1 MFVKY
6 YYLVRHGETIL
17 NREHKRQGEEGK
29 LSPTGIQE
37 VEEVAKRFLNIK
49 IDRMFVSPFE
59 RTRETAGIIN
69 ACIKLDESKI
79 IITPLIGERKNP
91 TNIIGKSYNDPE
103 AKSFVDIMD
112 KSIHDPNL
120 RISDEEN
127 FQDLK
132 DRTIAAQKYLIENGK
147 KHNLCVTH
155 GIFLKMFLS
164 TLLYGE
170 SLTVKQY
177 AEMALYNPA
186 DNAAVTLIKYDYRKK
201 WFGPILRFWENILDD
216 KDEDEEE
223 VMNKPKRDKYSPW
236 EILAYNDYV
245 RGDGISRVKI

>member
-17 NREHKRQGEEGK
+17 NREHKRQGEEGA
-29 LSPTGIQE
+29 LSPIGIQE
-37 VEEVAKRFLNIK
+37 VEEVSKRFINIK
-49 IDRMFVSPFE
+49 INKMFVSPFE
-59 RTRETAGIIN
+59 RTRETAKIIN
-69 ACIKLDESKI
+69 SFIKLDEDKI

-91 TNIIGKSYNDPE
+91 SSIVGKDYNDPE

-120 RISDEEN
+120 RISNEEN

-132 DRTIAAQKYLIENGK
+132 DRAIAAQEYLIQNGE
-147 KHNLCVTH
+147 KHNLCITH

-170 SLTVKQY
+170 NLTVKQY
-177 AEMALYNPA
+177 AEMGIYNPA
-186 DNAAVTLIKYDYRKK
+186 DNAAVTLIKYDYLKK
-201 WFGPILRFWENILDD
+201 YFGPLQKFWDSLIDD
-216 KDEDEEE
+216 RDDEEE
-223 VMNKPKRDKYSPW
+223 GIMGKPKVDRYSPW
-236 EILAYNDYV
+236 EILAYNDYT
-245 RGDGISRVKI
+245 RDGLNRLKI

>member
-17 NREHKRQGEEGK
+17 NKEHKRQGEEGA
-29 LSPTGIQE
+29 LSPTGVQE
-37 VEEVAKRFLNIK
+37 VEDVAKRFVNIK
-49 IDRMFVSPFE
+49 INRMFVSPFE

-69 ACIKLDESKI
+69 SLIKLNDNKI
-79 IITPLIGERKNP
+79 FITPLIGERKNP
-91 TNIIGKSYNDPE
+91 TNIIGKSYDDPE

-112 KSIHDPNL
+112 KSLHDPNL

-132 DRTIAAQKYLIENGK
+132 DRAIAAQKYLIKNGRK
-147 KHNLCVTH
+147 YNLCVTH

-170 SLTVKQY
+170 KLTVKQY
-177 AEMALYNPA
+177 AEMALYNTA
-186 DNAAVTLIKYDYRKK
+186 DNAAVTLIKYDYIKK
-201 WFGPILRFWENILDD
+201 YFGPIQRFWENLLDD
-216 KDEDEEE
+216 KNEDEEN
-223 VMNKPKRDKYSPW
+223 VANKPKMDKYSPW

-245 RGDGISRVKI
+245 RGDGISRVRI